1 MAVAELRDK
10 IVFITGAGAG
20 IGLES
25 VKAFA
30 DAGCTMVASDVSLP
44 ALETL
49 AAEMAGH
56 NQPCHTYQLDVTDR
70 DAYLALAEQV
80 VKDVGCPDVLM
91 NNAGLGYM
99 GAFEE
104 TPPEMWQ
111 LTLDVNVMG
120 VVNGCQAFLP
130 AMKAAG
136 TDKQIVNVASMA
148 SRAPLPNVSAYVA
161 SKFAVEGLS
170 KSMSME
176 LADTRIGITCV
187 HPAVI
192 NTAIVQNDTMRS
204 VSISE
209 EQIERLQ
216 RHYVSKGCHP
226 RVVAKDVVKAVQRGT
241 FSLYTGPEAGITAL
255 IMRLLP
261 WSAARRLTIKTARQ
275 MGYL

>member
-1 MAVAELRDK
+1 MPIAELNNK

-30 DAGCTMVASDVSLP
+30 DAGCTVIASDVSAP
-44 ALETL
+44 ALEAL
-49 AAEMAGH
+49 AAEMKGR

-70 DAYLALAEQV
+70 KAYFALAEQV
-80 VKDVGCPDVLM
+80 VEEVGCPDVLM

-99 GAFEE
+99 GTFEE

-111 LTLDVNVMG
+111 LTLDVNIMG

-170 KSMSME
+170 KSMAME

-192 NTAIVQNDTMRS
+192 NTAIVQNEKMRS
-204 VSISE
+204 ANISE

-216 RHYVSKGCHP
+216 HHYTTDGCHP
-226 RVVAKDVVKAVQRGT
+226 SVVAQDVVKAVQRGT
-241 FSLYTGPEAGITAL
+241 FSLYTGPEAGITAFA
-255 IMRLLP
+255 MRLLP
-261 WSAARRLTIKTARQ
+261 WSIARRLTMKTARQ